1 MNKKQLKETVHEF
14 ADKAAVN
21 ANTKAKEATGWK
33 KWVWAIIAIIA
44 GAIAFFTQQ
53 SCTSVTPQQVNAAHA
68 LYHAISGEPCT
79 LAQPDIVIVK
89 GGK

>member
-1 MNKKQLKETVHEF
+1 MDKKQIKKTVHEF
-14 ADKAAVN
+14 ADKAAVK

-33 KWVWAIIAIIA
+33 KWVWGIIAIIA

-53 SCTSVTPQQVNAAHA
+53 SCTSVTPNQVNAAHA

-79 LAQPDIVIVK
+79 LAHPDVIIVTAEK
-89 GGK
+89 

>member
-1 MNKKQLKETVHEF
+1 MDKKQIKETVHEF

-53 SCTSVTPQQVNAAHA
+53 SCTSVTPQQVNAAHV

-79 LAQPDIVIVK
+79 LAQPDVVIVK

>member
-1 MNKKQLKETVHEF
+1 MDKQQIKETVHKF

-33 KWVWAIIAIIA
+33 KWVWGIIAIIA

-79 LAQPDIVIVK
+79 LAQPDVIIVK

>member
-1 MNKKQLKETVHEF
+1 MDKQQIKETVHEF

-53 SCTSVTPQQVNAAHA
+53 SCTSVTPQQVNTAHV

-79 LAQPDIVIVK
+79 LAHPDVIIVK